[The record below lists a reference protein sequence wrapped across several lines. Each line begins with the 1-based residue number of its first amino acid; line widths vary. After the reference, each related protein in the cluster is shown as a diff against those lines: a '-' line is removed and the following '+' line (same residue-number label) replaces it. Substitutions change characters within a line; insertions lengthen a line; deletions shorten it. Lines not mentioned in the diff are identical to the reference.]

1 MPPMLRAP
9 KMGWTGCSLV
19 DMQRGEPPWQPV
31 PVSIDGNGGARE
43 TIKFLTRQQV
53 SYSMEFTL
61 PNRALRITS

>member
-1 MPPMLRAP
+1 M
-9 KMGWTGCSLV
+9 TCSV
-19 DMQRGEPPWQPV
+19 VNHPGQPV

-43 TIKFLTRQQV
+43 TIRFLTRQQV